1 MKAPKIDTSGTAAAQ
16 AATAR
21 AQEAANNLSKNFR
34 ADLGTENL
42 SNVVA
47 GGSAD
52 AAAGGIA
59 DAMRKRKPQ
68 AGLSSSLGIG

>member
-1 MKAPKIDTSGTAAAQ
+1 MKSPKIDTSGTAAAQ

-42 SNVVA
+42 STVVA

-52 AAAGGIA
+52 AAGGIA

-68 AGLSSSLGIG
+68 GGLSSSLGIG